1 MTTVF
6 QIDNKSLRNQ
16 MLHKNTFIDRNENA
30 KKTFMEDILRHQVK
44 FDEIFIKK
52 DVNFLS

>member
-6 QIDNKSLRNQ
+6 QIHNKTLQNQ
-16 MLHKNTFIDRNENA
+16 ILHKNTLIDRNENE

-44 FDEIFIKK
+44 FDEMFIKK
-52 DVNFLS
+52 